1 MRAPDAVDP
10 ADTMDAMR
18 RHDRGARVGRGA
30 VAASLATFVALV
42 SHVSAGGVIPGPVG
56 VLVPLLLSFVV
67 SVALAGRRLS
77 VWRLGLSVVVSQALF
92 HTLFVLGS
100 YDLGAGAGAG
110 AGAHAH
116 GDAVPVAAG
125 SSSSPVLTV
134 DADMA
139 AGHLVAV
146 VVTTLALHRGER
158 TLAGLRALA
167 RACVAWVRARVRVSV
182 FIPASVRRV
191 RAAVVAT
198 VPPVSTMVVRASARR
213 GPPVAA
219 S

>member
-1 MRAPDAVDP
+1 
-10 ADTMDAMR
+10 MDAMR

-110 AGAHAH
+110 AHAH

-125 SSSSPVLTV
+125 GSSSPVLTV